1 MDLTEE
7 EKEEYQKS
15 AVDFFNTSLFAHEKI
30 IFENF
35 LNAIELSFIDYFKY
49 SLPLLYIRNDKFE
62 LDTYNL
68 ATSLLAKHIESLGQL
83 SPDKEEA
90 IEQFGM
96 LTPRLI
102 ALNAEFLRRNTDLTV
117 VRDYYLSCIN
127 NLKKVLENFSDTDS
141 VEPLSKFIFDLEKR
155 KTDIEQEISEEL
167 SAYQNPIEVSAL
179 ETIEHKSFLIW
190 KGGSLSPVS
199 KKVHSLG
206 LTNLPT
212 DFEKVFTDKKPTEWK
227 GDLKV
232 LAHLLHRLKSFQNKS
247 GVNDSKIS
255 ASGKHGYFKTANE
268 YFLSGSVKLPLKNAD
283 LSDLAFKVR
292 KNPSKH
298 QQIMGLV
305 ESIISKIQ
313 S

>member
-83 SPDKEEA
+83 SPEKEEA

-141 VEPLSKFIFDLEKR
+141 FEPLSKFIFDLEKR

-167 SAYQNPIEVSAL
+167 SAFQNPIEVSA
-179 ETIEHKSFLIW
+179 IEHKSFLIW
-190 KGGSLSPVS
+190 KGGFLLPVS
-199 KKVHSLG
+199 KKIHSLG

-212 DFEKVFTDKKPTEWK
+212 DFDKVFTEKKTTEWK
-227 GDLKV
+227 GDLKI
-232 LAHLLHRLKSFQNKS
+232 LAHLLYRLKSFKNNA
-247 GVNDSKIS
+247 GVPDSKIS

-268 YFLSGSVKLPLKNAD
+268 YFLSGSAMLPLKDAD

-292 KNPSKH
+292 KHPSKH
-298 QQIMGLV
+298 QQTIGLV
-305 ESIISKIQ
+305 DSIISKIL